1 VGTSD
6 QKKDRSGSPKSNEW
20 TSESPVFNEPWEAE
34 ALALAILLQDA
45 GQFTAVEWSEALG
58 AEIRAAQARGDPDD
72 GTTYYRHV
80 LAALERLVRKKG
92 LASRGALLQ
101 RRRDWEAAYRV
112 TPHGR
117 PVTLATPADGAKGR
131 RGAGRSQRP

>member
-1 VGTSD
+1 VDTSGEKKVG
-6 QKKDRSGSPKSNEW
+6 SGSPKPTERA
-20 TSESPVFNEPWEAE
+20 SESPVFNEPWEAE
-34 ALALAILLQDA
+34 ALALAISLQDA

-58 AEIRAAQARGDPDD
+58 AEIGAAQARGDPDD

-80 LAALERLVRKKG
+80 LAALECLVREKG

-101 RRRDWEAAYRV
+101 RRRDWEAAYRA